1 MPFWPARSYVMGPA
15 REGMVARRSADRYS
29 CRHAGDTCRWA
40 CPAPG
45 RTVRPG
51 FWRHNVGH
59 PGPFLLV
66 VLLYLWLLTIQLSSV
81 PYSNLR
87 MEELGTA
94 PGLARILP
102 KIGLSAS
109 KAIQAILE
117 GSLLEAISSFGEV
130 HEALGEDRSLYLLFC
145 LNEDLKRLRNR
156 VNEFTHKQEE
166 YLRTDFIGLMF
177 DADRKAQETRSQSR
191 IKRILSKT
199 FKDGNARR
207 ACVTASFP
215 IVFEAIVTA

>member
-1 MPFWPARSYVMGPA
+1 MPGARQDCPARVLAPQRGAPRPLSFGSVTIFMAIDDPA
-15 REGMVARRSADRYS
+15 FERA
-29 CRHAGDTCRWA
+29 
-40 CPAPG
+40 
-45 RTVRPG
+45 
-51 FWRHNVGH
+51 
-59 PGPFLLV
+59 L
-66 VLLYLWLLTIQLSSV
+66 QQ
-81 PYSNLR
+81 LR

-109 KAIQAILE
+109 KAIQALLE